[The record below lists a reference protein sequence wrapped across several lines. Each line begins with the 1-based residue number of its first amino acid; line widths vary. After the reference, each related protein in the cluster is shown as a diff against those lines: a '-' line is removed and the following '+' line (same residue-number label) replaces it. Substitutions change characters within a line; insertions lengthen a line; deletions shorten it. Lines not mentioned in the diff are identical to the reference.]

1 MSSITSANAVIYLSI
16 TGLFP
21 VPQQL
26 QGFAADDITD
36 LGDMAS
42 AETSMGVDGKLSA
55 GFVHVPVPQGIMLQA
70 DSASNGLFDA
80 WFAAQQAAGEVYF
93 ANGIIRDPS
102 VKRTYTLT
110 NGVLTS
116 FKPAA
121 DAKKMLQPRKYSI
134 TWESVVGSPL

>member
-93 ANGIIRDPS
+93 ANGIIRYPS